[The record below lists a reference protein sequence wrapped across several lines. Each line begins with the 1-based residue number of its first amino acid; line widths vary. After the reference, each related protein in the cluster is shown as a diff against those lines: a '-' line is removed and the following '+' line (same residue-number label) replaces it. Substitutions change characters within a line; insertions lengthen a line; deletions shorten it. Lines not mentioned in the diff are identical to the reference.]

1 MQMAKLGKNIDF
13 YRGQYRAR
21 VTVPE
26 RLRPFI
32 VKADG
37 TPRTTL
43 QKRLGTD
50 PKQAKKRSYAILASF
65 YDILDEAKSRRENAT
80 TESDAVLPTYVDGP
94 STDQQST
101 VVPEKK
107 PSEAP
112 VRSISEAKTTTDL
125 SLEELLE
132 RFHLER
138 SNVAPGTKKE
148 HAIAVRMLASFIGE
162 GRPVQSITRQDML
175 DYKKALIRTPAN
187 CQQRFPG
194 LTIPQA
200 IKANEARNKPYPAL
214 HPNTINKKWLSH
226 TNTILSW
233 AKKNLLIDDNPCDGV
248 KVDTGNGFQEPSR
261 VAFSPEDIRA
271 MFSNSFFAN
280 PSQYRSKHW
289 ALLIALYTGARSSS
303 EIRRIKL
310 TDIYKEQGIY
320 VFDLIEAT
328 KNAHSKRLVPI
339 HQDLMR
345 LGLLG
350 YVEKLRRQKK
360 ERLFWDWEPE
370 DKINRWFLRSYK
382 AKVGISDK
390 RKVFHSFRHSMKTE
404 LARCGVNRDVSDLIT
419 GHKDQSVGGIYIS
432 DQATTMV
439 ESMKDGIDR
448 VNFGLLRII
457 NTNLL
462 AKEE

>member
-13 YRGQYRAR
+13 HRGQYRAR

-32 VKADG
+32 VKPDG
-37 TPRTTL
+37 TPRTSL
-43 QKRLGTD
+43 EKRLGTD
-50 PKQAKKRSYAILASF
+50 PRQAKKRSYAILASF
-65 YDILDEAKSRRENAT
+65 YDILDEAKSRHEQGDTAWGDARPVAVDSPSQCLKAVQIVRE
-80 TESDAVLPTYVDGP
+80 
-94 STDQQST
+94 
-101 VVPEKK
+101 K
-107 PSEAP
+107 PPEAP
-112 VRSISEAKTTTDL
+112 VRSVLEAKTKTGL

-132 RFHLER
+132 RFHQER

-148 HAIAVRMLASFIGE
+148 HVIAVRMLSGFIGE
-162 GRPVQSITRQDML
+162 GRPVQSISRQDML

-200 IKANEARNKPYPAL
+200 IKANEERDKPYPAL

-271 MFSNSFFAN
+271 MFSNSFFAD

-310 TDIYKEQGIY
+310 ADIYKEQGIF

-339 HQDLMR
+339 HQDLISF
-345 LGLLG
+345 GLLD
-350 YVEKLRRQKK
+350 YVKQLKLQNK

-382 AKVGISDK
+382 AKVGIRDK

-439 ESMKDGIDR
+439 ESMKEGIDR
-448 VNFGLLRII
+448 INFGLFRII

-462 AKEE
+462 VR